1 MQMQNIHL
9 RFCHYFLNER
19 LLSNIKKK
27 GGGLFLRI
35 SNKTGKA
42 V

>member
-9 RFCHYFLNER
+9 RFYHYFLNER

-27 GGGLFLRI
+27 GGG
-35 SNKTGKA
+35 A
-42 V
+42 VFENFK